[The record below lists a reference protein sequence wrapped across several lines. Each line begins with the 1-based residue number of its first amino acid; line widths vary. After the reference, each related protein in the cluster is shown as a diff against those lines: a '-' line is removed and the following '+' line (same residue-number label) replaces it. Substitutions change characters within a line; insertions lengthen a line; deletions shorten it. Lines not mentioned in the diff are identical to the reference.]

1 MAASMTY
8 RQISAM
14 KDAYSSTGMW
24 QWRGGSD
31 GDVTRRLLRNRF
43 AESPL
48 EQATAV
54 ALTARAQA
62 AQRKQQ
68 RMAATA
74 AHECGDH
81 VQLGMTDVKLAKV
94 PSARQLRPTTPGP
107 VKTLPLNGIDHK
119 HEQVGTVLSAS
130 EVPASELTML
140 SVCTRDWRSA
150 SCSVVN
156 GLQLLVLCSL

>member
-48 EQATAV
+48 EQATA

-81 VQLGMTDVKLAKV
+81 VQLGTTDAKLAKV

-119 HEQVGTVLSAS
+119 HEQVRTVLSAGDILA
-130 EVPASELTML
+130 P
-140 SVCTRDWRSA
+140 
-150 SCSVVN
+150 
-156 GLQLLVLCSL
+156 